1 MKVAIITS
9 RYPSKNN
16 PYNHMFVH
24 MRSIE
29 MIKQGIDVT
38 IFIPSNKNKDYE
50 HENVNVKMMSSSDII
65 NNIKSFD
72 ILYLHL
78 LNIYPFKNYNGWII
92 YKYILKTSK
101 PFVMYVHGSEVQKYR
116 ARLFDFNFKIFDF
129 LKSDMTWYS

>member
-38 IFIPSNKNKDYE
+38 IFIPSNNLGKGLQN
-50 HENVNVKMMSSSDII
+50 
-65 NNIKSFD
+65 
-72 ILYLHL
+72 
-78 LNIYPFKNYNGWII
+78 
-92 YKYILKTSK
+92 
-101 PFVMYVHGSEVQKYR
+101 
-116 ARLFDFNFKIFDF
+116 FNSTFPAI
-129 LKSDMTWYS
+129 